1 MKLRKAI
8 AYAYPTSIRAG
19 ELGVTDAG
27 GWYVE
32 VRATNEAGEWAGPH
46 VAQGNDVFASA
57 ADPDLIQLYRETD
70 GEPCP
75 FFLRN
80 GNKLALEAIEKWSK

>member
-1 MKLRKAI
+1 MRIRKAI
-8 AYAYPTSIRAG
+8 SYAYPTSIRAG
-19 ELGVTDAG
+19 ELGVTDTG

-32 VRATNEAGEWAGPH
+32 VCALNEAGEWSSPY

-80 GNKLALEAIEKWSK
+80 GNKLALDAIEEGSN